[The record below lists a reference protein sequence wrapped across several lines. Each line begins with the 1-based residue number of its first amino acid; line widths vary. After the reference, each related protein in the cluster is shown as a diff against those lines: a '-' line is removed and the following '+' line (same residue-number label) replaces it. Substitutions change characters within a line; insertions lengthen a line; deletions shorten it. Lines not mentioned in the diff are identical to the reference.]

1 MGVFFGFGPPCDDIK
16 ESCGDDPKK
25 MVKVVMMISM
35 MRCNLWRKW
44 ERGRTWCWP
53 VDLERGRKGRV
64 WADQLGARSL
74 LSPGTGGLSSSH
86 TLRHHQHSL
95 REKSAWIFG
104 TILVELYTKY
114 CWILDISTGGCSTWL
129 NTADGSGN
137 LSSAVLGPVN
147 TLLVWNQNV
156 HQPSV
161 IFQLWD
167 FIHRS

>member
-1 MGVFFGFGPPCDDIK
+1 MISRRVVETTPQ
-16 ESCGDDPKK
+16 K
-25 MVKVVMMISM
+25 MMKVVMMMISM

-74 LSPGTGGLSSSH
+74 LSPGTGGLPSSH
-86 TLRHHQHSL
+86 TFRHHQHSL

>member
-1 MGVFFGFGPPCDDIK
+1 MISRRVV
-16 ESCGDDPKK
+16 ETTPKK
-25 MVKVVMMISM
+25 
-35 MRCNLWRKW
+35 LWRWWWWWSRWCDAICGENESGGGLGAGRWTWSGGGKG
-44 ERGRTWCWP
+44 EFGRTN
-53 VDLERGRKGRV
+53 LEQGHF
-64 WADQLGARSL
+64 
-74 LSPGTGGLSSSH
+74 SPLTGGLSSSH
-86 TLRHHQHSL
+86 TFRHHQHSL

-137 LSSAVLGPVN
+137 LSSAVLGPVY